1 MNYFPID
8 PNRCP
13 GIPINYH
20 PGAFGYKRKWNFH
33 PGVDL
38 YTNDWQSVY
47 AIEDGVVVSIGLF
60 TGPAI
65 NMPWWENTW
74 YIMIEGKSGVFNY
87 GELQE
92 PQSGWI
98 RVGKKVIAGSCVGNV
113 KRVLFED
120 KLRPRIPGHSTSML
134 HLELYTH
141 GTTEP
146 VEWLDKKP
154 PNLLD
159 PTFAIWPL
167 WPKDKPMIN
176 FQWDGETL

>member
-1 MNYFPID
+1 MTFPID
-8 PNRCP
+8 QNRCP

-20 PGAFGYKRKWNFH
+20 PGAFGYKRKWNYH

-38 YTNDWQSVY
+38 YVQDGEPVY
-47 AIEDGVVVSIGLF
+47 AIEDGMVVSTGLF
-60 TGPAI
+60 TGPEI
-65 NMPWWENTW
+65 DMPWWETTW
-74 YIMIEGKSGVFNY
+74 YVMVEGKTGVFNY
-87 GELQE
+87 GEIRDN
-92 PQSGWI
+92 GW
-98 RVGKKVIAGSCVGNV
+98 RVGDRVMCGTKISYVKKV
-113 KRVLFED
+113 LFDD
-120 KLRPRIPGHSTSML
+120 KFRAKIPGHSTSML

-159 PTFAIWPL
+159 PTFAIWSL

-176 FQWDGETL
+176 FQWD